1 MKISLIDPLI
11 VDNKIIENHK
21 KKIEGLGHEFE
32 YFEKS
37 AASDEEIIERLKDS
51 DVAIITNNKFS
62 KKVIDNTNLKLIDVA
77 FTGFNHVDIEA
88 CNENDIIV
96 ENASGYSDDSVAELV
111 IGLTIS
117 IMRKFDQ
124 NKKNMFEDEYFN
136 LLGQI
141 IRGKTVGIIGTGKIG
156 TRVIELFKAFGANIL
171 AYSRSEKENV
181 KNLGAKYVSLNELL
195 KNSDIVSIHLPQNEK
210 TLGFIGK
217 NELDLMKDKAIL
229 INCARGPIVDNDYL
243 AKLLNED
250 KLRAGIDVFD
260 MEPPLDVDY
269 PLRNAKN
276 VLLTNHIGFFT
287 KEAMDIRCEI
297 VFDNLY
303 KFLDGKIVNKVNW
316 YGYKNYSYSRRIC

>member
-11 VDNKIIENHK
+11 VDDKIIENHK
-21 KKIEGLGHEFE
+21 KKIEKLGHTFE
-32 YFEKS
+32 YFKES
-37 AASDEEIIERLKDS
+37 ASSDEKIIQRLKDS

-62 KKVIDNTNLKLIDVA
+62 KKVIKNTNLKLIDVA

-88 CNENDIIV
+88 CNEKGIIV

-117 IMRKFDQ
+117 VMRKFDQ
-124 NKKNMFEDEYFN
+124 NKKNMYEDESFN

-141 IRGKTVGIIGTGKIG
+141 IRGKTVGVIGTGKIG

-171 AYSRSEKENV
+171 AFNRSENQKA
-181 KNLGAKYVSLNELL
+181 KDLGTKYVEFDELL
-195 KNSDIVSIHLPQNEK
+195 KNSDIVTIHLPQNKE
-210 TLGFIGK
+210 TIGFIGK

-260 MEPPLDVDY
+260 MEPPIDKNY

-276 VLLTNHIGFFT
+276 AVFTNHIGFFT
-287 KEAMDIRCEI
+287 QEAMNIRCEI

-303 KFLDGKIVNKVNW
+303 KFLDGAIVNRVN
-316 YGYKNYSYSRRIC
+316 

>member
-21 KKIEGLGHEFE
+21 KKIEDLGHEFE

-37 AASDEEIIERLKDS
+37 AASDDEIIERLKDS

-117 IMRKFDQ
+117 LMRKFDQ
-124 NKKNMFEDEYFN
+124 NKKNMFEDKYFN

-171 AYSRSEKENV
+171 AYSRGEKEKV
-181 KNLGAKYVSLNELL
+181 KNLGAKYVCLNELL

-229 INCARGPIVDNDYL
+229 INCARGPIIDNDYL

-260 MEPPLDVDY
+260 MEPPLDADY

-303 KFLDGKIVNKVNW
+303 KFLDGKIVNKVN
-316 YGYKNYSYSRRIC
+316 

>member
-1 MKISLIDPLI
+1 MKISLIDPLL
-11 VDNKIIENHK
+11 VDDKIIESHK
-21 KKIEGLGHEFE
+21 EKIEKLGHEFQ
-32 YFEKS
+32 YFKKS
-37 AASDEEIIERLKDS
+37 ASDDEKIIERLKDS

-62 KKVIDNTNLKLIDVA
+62 KNVIENTNLKLIDVA

-88 CNENDIIV
+88 CNEKNIIV

-117 IMRKFDQ
+117 VMRKF
-124 NKKNMFEDEYFN
+124 NENRKNMYEDESFN
-136 LLGQI
+136 LIGQI
-141 IRGKTVGIIGTGKIG
+141 IKGKTVGVVGTGKIG
-156 TRVIELFKAFGANIL
+156 RRVIELFKAFGANIL
-171 AYSRSEKENV
+171 AYNRSEKDEV
-181 KNLGAKYVSLNELL
+181 KNLGAKYVSLDELL
-195 KNSDIVSIHLPQNEK
+195 KNSDIVTIHLPQNKE
-210 TLGFIGK
+210 TCGFIGK

-260 MEPPLDVDY
+260 MEPPIDKNY

-276 VLLTNHIGFFT
+276 TVLTNHVGFLT
-287 KEAMDIRCEI
+287 QEAMDIRCEI

-303 KFLDGKIVNKVNW
+303 KFLDGKIVNKVN
-316 YGYKNYSYSRRIC
+316 

>member
-1 MKISLIDPLI
+1 MKISLIDPLL
-11 VDNKIIENHK
+11 VDDKIIQSHK
-21 KKIEGLGHEFE
+21 EKIEKLGHEFQ
-32 YFEKS
+32 YFKDS
-37 AASDEEIIERLKDS
+37 AKDDDEIIERLNDS

-77 FTGFNHVDIEA
+77 FTGYNHVDMAA
-88 CNENDIIV
+88 CKENDIIV

-117 IMRKFDQ
+117 LMRKFDKN
-124 NKKNMFEDEYFN
+124 NKNIFEDESFN

-141 IRGKTVGIIGTGKIG
+141 IKGKTVGIIGTGKIG

-171 AYSRSEKENV
+171 AFNKSEKNQV
-181 KNLGAKYVSLNELL
+181 KNLGAKYVSLEELL
-195 KNSDIVSIHLPQNEK
+195 KNSDIVSIHLPQNDQ
-210 TLGFIGK
+210 TIGFIGK
-217 NELDLMKDKAIL
+217 DELDLMKDKAVL
-229 INCARGPIVDNDYL
+229 INCARGPIVDNKYL

-260 MEPPLDVDY
+260 MEPPLEKDY

-276 VLLTNHIGFFT
+276 VLLTNHVGYLT
-287 KEAMDIRCEI
+287 EEAMKIRCEI

-303 KFLDGKIVNKVNW
+303 KFLDGEIVNRVN
-316 YGYKNYSYSRRIC
+316 

>member
-11 VDNKIIENHK
+11 VDDKIIENHK
-21 KKIEGLGHEFE
+21 KKIEKLGHTFE
-32 YFEKS
+32 YFKES
-37 AASDEEIIERLKDS
+37 ASSDEKIIQRLKDS

-62 KKVIDNTNLKLIDVA
+62 KTVIKKTNLKLIDVA

-88 CNENDIIV
+88 CNEKGIIV

-117 IMRKFDQ
+117 VMRKFDQ
-124 NKKNMFEDEYFN
+124 NKKNMYEDESFN

-141 IRGKTVGIIGTGKIG
+141 IRGKTVGVIGTGKIG

-171 AYSRSEKENV
+171 AFNRSENQKA
-181 KNLGAKYVSLNELL
+181 KALGAKYVDLDELL
-195 KNSDIVSIHLPQNEK
+195 KNSDIVTIHLPQNKE
-210 TLGFIGK
+210 TIGFIGK
-217 NELDLMKDKAIL
+217 NELNLMKDKAIL

-260 MEPPLDVDY
+260 MEPPIDENY

-276 VLLTNHIGFFT
+276 TVLTNHIGFFT
-287 KEAMDIRCEI
+287 QEAMNIRCEI
-297 VFDNLY
+297 VFNNLY
-303 KFLDGKIVNKVNW
+303 KFFDGEIVNRVN
-316 YGYKNYSYSRRIC
+316 

>member
-11 VDNKIIENHK
+11 VDYKIIENHK
-21 KKIEGLGHEFE
+21 KKIEKLGHTFE
-32 YFEKS
+32 YFKES
-37 AASDEEIIERLKDS
+37 ASSDEKIIQRLKDS

-62 KKVIDNTNLKLIDVA
+62 KKVIKSTNLKLIDVA

-88 CNENDIIV
+88 CNEKGIIV

-117 IMRKFDQ
+117 VMRKFDQ
-124 NKKNMFEDEYFN
+124 NKKNMYEDESFN

-141 IRGKTVGIIGTGKIG
+141 IRGKTVGVIGTGKIG

-171 AYSRSEKENV
+171 AFNRSENQKA
-181 KNLGAKYVSLNELL
+181 KDLGAKYVEFDELL
-195 KNSDIVSIHLPQNEK
+195 KNSDIVTIHLPQNKE
-210 TLGFIGK
+210 TIGFIGK

-260 MEPPLDVDY
+260 MEPPIDKNY
-269 PLRNAKN
+269 PLRNVKN
-276 VLLTNHIGFFT
+276 AVFTNHIGFFT
-287 KEAMDIRCEI
+287 QEAMNIRCEI

-303 KFLDGKIVNKVNW
+303 KFLDGAIVNRVN
-316 YGYKNYSYSRRIC
+316 

>member
-1 MKISLIDPLI
+1 MKISLIDPLL
-11 VDNKIIENHK
+11 VDDKIIQSHK
-21 KKIEGLGHEFE
+21 EKIEKLGHEFQ
-32 YFEKS
+32 YFKDS
-37 AASDEEIIERLKDS
+37 AKDDDEIIERLNDS

-77 FTGFNHVDIEA
+77 FTGYNHVDMAA
-88 CNENDIIV
+88 CKENDIIV

-111 IGLTIS
+111 IGLAIS

-124 NKKNMFEDEYFN
+124 NNKNIFEDESFN

-141 IRGKTVGIIGTGKIG
+141 IKGKTVGIIGTGKIG

-171 AYSRSEKENV
+171 SFNRSEKDEV
-181 KNLGAKYVSLNELL
+181 KNLGAKYVSLEELL
-195 KNSDIVSIHLPQNEK
+195 KNSDIVSIHLPQNDE
-210 TLGFIGK
+210 TIGFIGK
-217 NELDLMKDKAIL
+217 DELDLMKDKAIL
-229 INCARGPIVDNDYL
+229 INCARGPIVDNKYL

-260 MEPPLDVDY
+260 MEPPLEKDY

-276 VLLTNHIGFFT
+276 VLLTNHVGYLT
-287 KEAMDIRCEI
+287 EEAMKIRCEI

-303 KFLDGKIVNKVNW
+303 KFLDGEIVNRVN
-316 YGYKNYSYSRRIC
+316 

>member
-1 MKISLIDPLI
+1 MKISLIDPLL
-11 VDNKIIENHK
+11 VDDKIIEKNK
-21 KKIEGLGHEFE
+21 KKLEDLGHEFQ
-32 YFEKS
+32 YFKDS
-37 AASDEEIIERLKDS
+37 AKDDDEIIERLNDS

-77 FTGFNHVDIEA
+77 FTGYNHVDMDA
-88 CNENDIIV
+88 CKENDIIV

-117 IMRKFDQ
+117 LMRKFDKN
-124 NKKNMFEDEYFN
+124 NKNIFEDEFFN

-141 IRGKTVGIIGTGKIG
+141 IKGKTVGIIGTGKIG

-171 AYSRSEKENV
+171 AFNRSKKDEV
-181 KNLGAKYVSLNELL
+181 KNLGAKYVGLEELL
-195 KNSDIVSIHLPQNEK
+195 KSSDIVSIHLPQNDE
-210 TLGFIGK
+210 TIGFIGK
-217 NELDLMKDKAIL
+217 DELDLMKDKAIL
-229 INCARGPIVDNDYL
+229 INCARGPIVDNKYL

-260 MEPPLDVDY
+260 MEPPLEKDY

-276 VLLTNHIGFFT
+276 VLLTNHVGYLT
-287 KEAMDIRCEI
+287 EEAMKIRCEI

-303 KFLDGKIVNKVNW
+303 KFLDGEIVNRVN
-316 YGYKNYSYSRRIC
+316 